1 MEAVVHL
8 ELLLEAEGLLIEER
22 TAHASSPRGKIG
34 FAPPR
39 SKSRNASAV
48 PFGPCAEAE
57 LCSCSLQNRACGSR
71 QYGCAG
77 VVPLTGGEK
86 TLSIIPFCEM
96 VDEAIFRRLSHGCP
110 WVARWTTTTSVT
122 QP

>member
-1 MEAVVHL
+1 L
-8 ELLLEAEGLLIEER
+8 SSPKQGKAEGLLIEER
-22 TAHASSPRGKIG
+22 TAHASSPGKIG

-71 QYGCAG
+71 KYGCAG